1 MAQLVARQTEDL
13 KVASSILA
21 ESINCFMVNLL
32 TCMLDDSCN
41 PHTTSICYLHR
52 GISSNGR
59 ARALHARGRGIDTL
73 ILHHVVVFR
82 TIGE

>member
-32 TCMLDDSCN
+32 TLRC
-41 PHTTSICYLHR
+41 IRYHR
-52 GISSNGR
+52 GFISQSK
-59 ARALHARGRGIDTL
+59 
-73 ILHHVVVFR
+73 
-82 TIGE
+82 